1 VADETVWNF
10 GEAVRQITVDNGLR
24 NISFLRL
31 WDLLGTPGTWSR
43 EQYLANS
50 SNIRKE
56 LIDRFGDREFEADMA
71 NKSTSDMQMTHT
83 KYLEFLKQ
91 DLLLNEKWLAQ
102 SSEEQAATI
111 SETAKA
117 MMFRWK
123 AFSAALAST
132 STEYVRLSIHD
143 SGGKDKLSMA
153 VIPQKERGAL
163 GATPWHSVL
172 VAELDGSYRSVQR
185 HTVDA
190 DKYELIHRNGRPF
203 FFRARSE
210 LFDWTLDAL
219 SVTFE
224 HMHPT
229 GLLVQVESSTPAP
242 LASVPKQKLRALSH
256 TFSPIVLRGFEG
268 SGECEFADVESERF
282 ETASYTVLRQSE
294 GAGRRKNFVSSRLGL
309 RYFPMDW
316 PLSRLSSV
324 RYFVKNSQSTEQSA
338 AQPLIITHPVT
349 QEPCLRWPVDP
360 SQVEID
366 SEDQSLIGVV
376 ERVYRDQRVALDLQ
390 VQAGDV
396 VVYDELSGGVY

>member
-1 VADETVWNF
+1 VWNF
-10 GEAVRQITVDNGLR
+10 GEAVRQITIDNGLK

-43 EQYLANS
+43 EHYLANA

-83 KYLEFLKQ
+83 KYLEFLKT

-102 SSEEQAATI
+102 SPEEQVVTI

-163 GATPWHSVL
+163 GATPWHSVV

-190 DKYELIHRNGRPF
+190 EKYELVHRDGRPF

-210 LFDWTLDAL
+210 LFDWTPDNL

-224 HMHPT
+224 HIHPT
-229 GLLVQVESSTPAP
+229 GLLVQTEGSAPAS
-242 LASVPKQKLRALSH
+242 LGNISKKKLRVLSH
-256 TFSPIVLRGFEG
+256 TFSPIVLRGFESAG
-268 SGECEFADVESERF
+268 KNEVDDPKSEAL
-282 ETASYTVLRQSE
+282 ETAAYTVLHQPESARES
-294 GAGRRKNFVSSRLGL
+294 ARFVSSRLVF

-316 PLSRLSSV
+316 PLSRLLSV
-324 RYFVKNSQSTEQSA
+324 RYTTKSSQSPERSA
-338 AQPLIITHPVT
+338 SQPLVVMHPMT
-349 QEPCLRWPVDP
+349 QEPCFRWPVDP
-360 SQVEID
+360 SHVEIEN
-366 SEDQSLIGVV
+366 EDQGLIDVIG
-376 ERVYRDQRVALDLQ
+376 RVLRDQRVFLDWQ
-390 VQAGDV
+390 AQAGDV
-396 VVYDELSGGVY
+396 VVHDELSCGVY